1 MTATRT
7 LILLRHAKSDYPDGV
22 ADHDRPL
29 AKRGIREAALAG
41 DWIRENLP
49 PVDAVLC
56 STATRTR
63 QTLERTGITAPVK
76 YIERLYDAT
85 AGIAIEVIN
94 GAPEAANTLL
104 VIGHEPVMSSL
115 ALSLASLDTSDR
127 DAAGQ
132 IALKYPTSAIA
143 VLHTDRHWSQL
154 ALRSAELVEFHIPR

>member
-1 MTATRT
+1 MATRT

-22 ADHDRPL
+22 ADHERPL

-49 PVDAVLC
+49 SVDAVLC

-63 QTLERTGITAPVK
+63 QTLERTAIDAPVTFV
-76 YIERLYDAT
+76 ERLYDAT

-94 GAPEAANTLL
+94 GAPEAANTVLL
-104 VIGHEPVMSSL
+104 IGHEPVMSSL
-115 ALSLASLDTSDR
+115 ALSLASPDTSDR

-132 IALKYPTSAIA
+132 IAMKYPTSAIA
-143 VLHTDRHWSQL
+143 VLQTDRPWSQL
-154 ALRSAELVEFHIPR
+154 ELRSATLAQFHVPR